1 MTTDTQS
8 GMNLNQ
14 ALVWLGVLIV
24 VLAVVYV
31 AI

>member
-14 ALVWLGVLIV
+14 ALIWLGLLIV
-24 VLAVVYV
+24 VFAVLYV